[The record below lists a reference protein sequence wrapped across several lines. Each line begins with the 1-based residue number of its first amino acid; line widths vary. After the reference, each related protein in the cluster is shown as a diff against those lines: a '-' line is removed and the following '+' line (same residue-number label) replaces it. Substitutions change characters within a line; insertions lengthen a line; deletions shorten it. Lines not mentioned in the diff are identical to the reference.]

1 MPTSKS
7 ATSTS
12 FGSLKQIDAPTDDSD
27 STVWTNQAYDLICAR
42 EHRFEGWFGSAEDFA
57 RQRDGALIR
66 CPLCD
71 DAGIERRPSA
81 QVRIGRAAPPAE
93 ARTET
98 TQTTAVA
105 GGDGET
111 LKLVRRLVASTEN
124 VGRAFAEEARKI
136 HYEEAPPRG
145 KNVRHRIASAAPSA
159 SVVTAYQIANA
170 VE

>member
-1 MPTSKS
+1 M
-7 ATSTS
+7 
-12 FGSLKQIDAPTDDSD
+12 I
-27 STVWTNQAYDLICAR
+27 VYDLICAR

-81 QVRIGRAAPPAE
+81 QVRIGRAAAPAE

-136 HYEEAPPRG
+136 HYEEAPARG
-145 KNVRHRIASAAPSA
+145 IRGQA
-159 SVVTAYQIANA
+159 TADEAESLRDEGIDFLSLPGILTRDLN
-170 VE
+170 

>member
-1 MPTSKS
+1 M
-7 ATSTS
+7 
-12 FGSLKQIDAPTDDSD
+12 I
-27 STVWTNQAYDLICAR
+27 VYDLICAR

-136 HYEEAPPRG
+136 HYEEAPARG
-145 KNVRHRIASAAPSA
+145 IRGQA
-159 SVVTAYQIANA
+159 TADEAESLRDEGIDFLSLPGILTRDLN
-170 VE
+170 